1 MTNEEKRRDYLI
13 IRHTWS
19 AKHLHDIKYRVERG
33 GDLLDDP
40 VKFKLFLE
48 YCELRNR
55 ISPDIP
61 IFYEISKLLTT
72 TVV

>member
-40 VKFKLFLE
+40 VKFKLFG
-48 YCELRNR
+48 NR
-55 ISPDIP
+55 ISTDFP

>member
-40 VKFKLFLE
+40 VKFKLFW
-48 YCELRNR
+48 NR
-55 ISPDIP
+55 ISTDFP